1 MAINFS
7 SFPFY
12 LVFFFTISLTFLLTS
27 ATQFDKSAPESAP
40 SRVHIIYTER
50 PLNENPEAYHIR
62 ILTSVLGSEKAA
74 REALVYCYK
83 DSVYGFA
90 AKLTPDQV
98 EKIMKQAG
106 VLNAVESHSYHL
118 DSKGEM
124 LT

>member
-7 SFPFY
+7 
-12 LVFFFTISLTFLLTS
+12 VFFFTFSLTFLLTS
-27 ATQFDKSAPESAP
+27 ATQFHKSAPDSAP
-40 SRVHIIYTER
+40 WRVHIIYTER
-50 PLNENPEAYHIR
+50 PLNETPEAYHIR
-62 ILTSVLGSEKAA
+62 ILTSVLGSEEAA

-83 DSVYGFA
+83 DSINGFA

-98 EKIMKQAG
+98 ENISKQPG
-106 VLNAVESHSYHL
+106 VLNAVESRSYHL